1 MDPPLYAANTINRYG
16 MREANV
22 YGKPLYEK
30 KDYDL
35 MEGIL
40 ICLSQDEEEASG
52 SDLLDFLNTTFR
64 KRMSAKEK
72 RKILEEKYSIPF
84 DQELEEEMETMDGAF
99 SSAYKSSLERKGMK
113 LGIKLGREQGI
124 EQEKRETIQAL
135 FQMNRFS
142 LQEIATIARCPI
154 EKILE
159 IQEELE
165 Q

>member
-1 MDPPLYAANTINRYG
+1 
-16 MREANV
+16 
-22 YGKPLYEK
+22 
-30 KDYDL
+30 
-35 MEGIL
+35 
-40 ICLSQDEEEASG
+40 
-52 SDLLDFLNTTFR
+52 
-64 KRMSAKEK
+64 
-72 RKILEEKYSIPF
+72 
-84 DQELEEEMETMDGAF
+84 ETMDGAF

-113 LGIKLGREQGI
+113 RGKMQGI

-154 EKILE
+154 EKVQK

>member
-1 MDPPLYAANTINRYG
+1 M
-16 MREANV
+16 

-64 KRMSAKEK
+64 KTMSAKEK

-84 DQELEEEMETMDGAF
+84 DQELEEEMETMDGAI

-113 LGIKLGREQGI
+113 RGKMQGI

-154 EKILE
+154 EKVQK
-159 IQEELE
+159 IQEELNKKSS
-165 Q
+165 

>member
-1 MDPPLYAANTINRYG
+1 
-16 MREANV
+16 
-22 YGKPLYEK
+22 
-30 KDYDL
+30 
-35 MEGIL
+35 
-40 ICLSQDEEEASG
+40 DEEEASG

-64 KRMSAKEK
+64 KTMSAKEK

-113 LGIKLGREQGI
+113 QGI
-124 EQEKRETIQAL
+124 EEEKRETIQAL

-154 EKILE
+154 EKVQK
-159 IQEELE
+159 IQEELNKKSS
-165 Q
+165 

>member
-1 MDPPLYAANTINRYG
+1 
-16 MREANV
+16 
-22 YGKPLYEK
+22 EK

-64 KRMSAKEK
+64 KTMSAKEK

-113 LGIKLGREQGI
+113 RGKMQGI

>member
-1 MDPPLYAANTINRYG
+1 AQGKFSPGYPIPKRMIYYMARMISSQHGREFVKNHYEEIKKVYSIWICMDPPSCAAYTINRYG

-64 KRMSAKEK
+64 KTMSAK
-72 RKILEEKYSIPF
+72 
-84 DQELEEEMETMDGAF
+84 
-99 SSAYKSSLERKGMK
+99 
-113 LGIKLGREQGI
+113 
-124 EQEKRETIQAL
+124 
-135 FQMNRFS
+135 
-142 LQEIATIARCPI
+142 
-154 EKILE
+154 
-159 IQEELE
+159 
-165 Q
+165 

>member
-1 MDPPLYAANTINRYG
+1 
-16 MREANV
+16 
-22 YGKPLYEK
+22 K

-64 KRMSAKEK
+64 KTMSAKEK

-113 LGIKLGREQGI
+113 RGKMQGI

>member
-1 MDPPLYAANTINRYG
+1 
-16 MREANV
+16 
-22 YGKPLYEK
+22 
-30 KDYDL
+30 
-35 MEGIL
+35 
-40 ICLSQDEEEASG
+40 
-52 SDLLDFLNTTFR
+52 
-64 KRMSAKEK
+64 MSAKEK

-113 LGIKLGREQGI
+113 RGKMQGI

-154 EKILE
+154 EKVQK